1 MTTYP
6 LEAGEAEPFV
16 PASLAHLTN
25 PPTFHLLWGTP
36 REKEQQRR
44 VADEE
49 GLVHWAD
56 ASMRAEI
63 LRGMKALFSPD
74 DFATWEPQAK
84 GWWDAL
90 DLYQQENAGVPA
102 AERAPFV
109 FEGQDTLTEVL
120 EQIARDWRPY
130 RLMEADNK
138 AYQRGLGPAINSVII
153 TRFENFDAPV
163 ARRGRYLTFDC
174 VRELADRLDKFGRD
188 FAPGAPLR
196 PSQELSMECM
206 KRLFLD
212 KERVGNSA
220 SPAPSDPTPDT
231 SKAGTGATNGKSTG
245 SGRSRKTRATGSAT
259 RNGR

>member
-16 PASLAHLTN
+16 PASLAHLSA
-25 PPTFHLLWGTP
+25 PPTFYLRWGTP

-44 VADEE
+44 VSDEE
-49 GLVHWAD
+49 GLVHWSEE
-56 ASMRAEI
+56 SMRAEI
-63 LRGMKALFSPD
+63 LRGMKALFSAD

-90 DLYQQENAGVPA
+90 QVYDKENKDVPA
-102 AERAPFV
+102 AEREPFV
-109 FEGQDTLTEVL
+109 YDGQDLLTEVL
-120 EQIARDWRPY
+120 EQLARDWRPY

-138 AYQRGLGPAINSVII
+138 AYQRGLGHAINSVIVE
-153 TRFENFDAPV
+153 RFENLDTPQV
-163 ARRGRYLTFDC
+163 RRGRYLTFDC
-174 VRELADRLDKFGRD
+174 LRDLADVLDKFGREQ
-188 FAPGAPLR
+188 APDAKLR
-196 PSQELSMECM
+196 AAQELSLECM

-212 KERVGNSA
+212 KEREGNSA

-231 SKAGTGATNGKSTG
+231 SKNGTGAASGKSTG
-245 SGRSRKTRATGSAT
+245 SARSKRTRASASPT